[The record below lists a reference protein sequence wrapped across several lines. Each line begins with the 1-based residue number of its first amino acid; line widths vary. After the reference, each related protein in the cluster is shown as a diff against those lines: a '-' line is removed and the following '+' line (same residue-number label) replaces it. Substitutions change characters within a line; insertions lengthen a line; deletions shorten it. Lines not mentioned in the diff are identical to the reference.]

1 MYSSPALVIKLKKIK
16 KKVVRPRVLISDCTL
31 QVKKNPSGHNNWL
44 WTQPAARSCY
54 NRLIARLY
62 KVIYHIYSSLTLSM
76 VVLALLLLLNVLFEV
91 VFNGQL
97 IFCMCL
103 QQFCLRLPLPPAMF
117 ICTVPTVFFK

>member
-1 MYSSPALVIKLKKIK
+1 
-16 KKVVRPRVLISDCTL
+16 
-31 QVKKNPSGHNNWL
+31 
-44 WTQPAARSCY
+44 
-54 NRLIARLY
+54 
-62 KVIYHIYSSLTLSM
+62 M